1 MLKIRERG
9 FIIDENR
16 PTASCHASTVAKTS
30 KGLIAAWFGGSK
42 EGAPDV
48 DIYLSRYRDGQWSD
62 PEKVSAE
69 PGIAHWNPVLFAAGD
84 HVTLF
89 YKVGVHIY
97 DWKTM
102 RRDSFDGGETFSPPS
117 ELVPGD
123 ASGGRGPVKNKPIL
137 LSDGAILAPASHESA
152 DGRWRAFAD
161 RSDDGGRTFTV
172 SAYFATADASVKLIQ
187 PSFWEDKNGVHAF
200 IRSDQGVIYRA
211 DSADLGR
218 TWGMAYPTALPNNN
232 AGLDLARLPDGRLLL
247 ASNPVGENWGKR
259 TPLTLSV
266 SEDGGSTFRRLLDLE
281 TEDDPAS
288 PRSARYEFSY
298 PAVLADGQSVYITYT
313 HRRERIAYA
322 ILGE

>member
-1 MLKIRERG
+1 MPRKSIDKRKKDGYNEKRKALWLCPAITGGEIKGSEVIMPAKIVELYQKYKEVFWYLVFG
-9 FIIDENR
+9 VLTTLVNFITYYPLR
-16 PTASCHASTVAKTS
+16 F
-30 KGLIAAWFGGSK
+30 L
-42 EGAPDV
+42 
-48 DIYLSRYRDGQWSD
+48 
-62 PEKVSAE
+62 
-69 PGIAHWNPVLFAAGD
+69 
-84 HVTLF
+84 
-89 YKVGVHIY
+89 GVHIY

-152 DGRWRAFAD
+152 DERWRAFAD

-298 PAVLADGQSVYITYT
+298 PAVLADGQRVYITYT